1 MNQNALN
8 TIRLLAAFNVIY
20 GHTVAHLDLS
30 MPMWLGKFVSLFCG
44 VPIFFAMS
52 GFLIWHSIGN
62 SKNFRQYL
70 QKRFW
75 RIYPELWVAVIA
87 EILVLLILFKDK
99 IDWFKL
105 GVFAFTQG
113 SVFQFWTPDFLR
125 SYGCGC
131 PNGSLWT
138 ICVLIQLYF
147 TAYYIHKCLHGLGGA
162 KWIPIMCILI
172 LISALTDNICNML
185 PEIIAKLYTV
195 SLIPYLWL
203 FVVGA
208 FIAEFKDVIL
218 PFLRRNWYYILCI
231 NLAIS
236 YQSLFEDIALCQY
249 NLLQSTTVILGLL
262 GLAFRI
268 PQLNIKT
275 DISYALYLYHMTVV
289 NAFIEIG
296 LMNDVYLL
304 FVVILV
310 TSAISYISTVTIGRL
325 SQKKKVMITQV
336 T

>member
-1 MNQNALN
+1 
-8 TIRLLAAFNVIY
+8 
-20 GHTVAHLDLS
+20 
-30 MPMWLGKFVSLFCG
+30 
-44 VPIFFAMS
+44 
-52 GFLIWHSIGN
+52 
-62 SKNFRQYL
+62 
-70 QKRFW
+70 
-75 RIYPELWVAVIA
+75 
-87 EILVLLILFKDK
+87 
-99 IDWFKL
+99 
-105 GVFAFTQG
+105 
-113 SVFQFWTPDFLR
+113 
-125 SYGCGC
+125 
-131 PNGSLWT
+131 
-138 ICVLIQLYF
+138 
-147 TAYYIHKCLHGLGGA
+147 
-162 KWIPIMCILI
+162 MCILI

-231 NLAIS
+231 NLSIS